1 MVHVTMH
8 SALHRSVS
16 FLTKLIL
23 TGGKRPLTLE
33 DLGIPAQQDRASV
46 LYEAY
51 DREWTEEKKRR
62 GNKASIMRTI
72 IRATGSCYFFW
83 TAVLL
88 NVVSV
93 LMNFIPTYLLNLLV
107 SDLEQE
113 SSGKLDGDESRPDM
127 KMRWV
132 YTVLML
138 LAPLIQAVVAS
149 IIQMMMARIAVSAKA
164 MSSEAIYRKALR
176 LTSTAKG
183 STSTGQLVNI
193 MSTDTNV
200 LLQFIQLTN
209 LFVMIP
215 VMVLFVPSYD
225 S

>member
-1 MVHVTMH
+1 MVHVGMR

-33 DLGIPAQQDRASV
+33 DLGIPAQQDRASA

-51 DREWTEEKKRR
+51 DREWTEEKRR
-62 GNKASIMRTI
+62 GSKASIMRTI
-72 IRATGSCYFFW
+72 IRATGSCYFW

-88 NVVSV
+88 NIVSV

-113 SSGKLDGDESRPDM
+113 PSGEFDGDESRSDM

-132 YTVLML
+132 YTILML

-215 VMVLFVPSYD
+215 VMVFFVPSYD

>member
-62 GNKASIMRTI
+62 GNKASIMRTT
-72 IRATGSCYFFW
+72 IRATGSCYFW

-176 LTSTAKG
+176 LPSTAKG
-183 STSTGQLVNI
+183 STSTGQVVNI

-215 VMVLFVPSYD
+215 VMVLFIPSYD